1 MRIYAAVCGG
11 ERRIEMANIKPFRG
25 YRYNPDKVEDV
36 ATVVSP
42 PYYNM
47 LSEDKDILYNRS
59 PYNSVRLFTGKK
71 QETDTP
77 EENIFTRARDYLNTW
92 IEDEILIRD
101 EEPVIYMYEQTIDVG
116 GGTLYSNI
124 SFVALVELEEFG
136 SGIIMPCEKP
146 HEVSMGDRYELLAAT
161 NADLSLINCLYVE
174 KEKTLYNLMNELHEE
189 KPDVEFSSGA
199 VSGENIHQKLWKI
212 SYRQT
217 IDFIIEQFKDKAL
230 YITDGQ
236 TRYETCLQYRNYMKA
251 NNPNHTGKEPYNYC
265 MVSLANSKSDGLV
278 MLPLHRGVK
287 APRKFSEAMFLA
299 NSQDH
304 FKMEKIIV
312 DSGDKDLVQT
322 MLKQIVTVKNE
333 TRISAY
339 CGGNYFY
346 RMILTDD
353 DYLKKEIY
361 PEMSKEYCKLDI
373 VALNKLIIDEVLHI
387 DEENYGEYV
396 TASRSYNACF
406 RGVNDG
412 VYDIM
417 FVLNPVKVDQIRN
430 ITALG
435 EWLPELTVCVYPRP
449 SVGVLINVKD
459 E

>member
-1 MRIYAAVCGG
+1 
-11 ERRIEMANIKPFRG
+11 MANIKPFRG
-25 YRYNPDKVEDV
+25 YRYNPEKIESLSS
-36 ATVVSP
+36 VVSP

-47 LSEDKDILYNRS
+47 SAEEKDAFYERSE
-59 PYNSVRLFTGKK
+59 YNSVRLFTGRKS
-71 QETDTP
+71 ETDTQ
-77 EENIFTRARDYLNTW
+77 ENNIFTRAKDYLTSW
-92 IEDEILIRD
+92 IENDILIRD
-101 EEPVIYMYEQTIDVG
+101 KEPVIYMYEQTIAVASEA
-116 GGTLYSNI
+116 LYSNI
-124 SFVALVELEEFG
+124 SFVALVELEDFG
-136 SGIIMPCEKP
+136 SGVVMPCEKP

-161 NADLSLINCLYVE
+161 NADLSMINCLYVE
-174 KEKTLYNLMNELHEE
+174 KEKELYNLMNELHEE
-189 KPDVEFSSGA
+189 KPDVEFSSSA
-199 VSGENIHQKLWKI
+199 PAGENLQQRLWKI
-212 SYRQT
+212 SYQPT
-217 IDFIIEQFKDKAL
+217 IDFIIEKFKDMPL

-236 TRYETCLQYRNYMKA
+236 TRYETCLQYRNFMKA
-251 NNPNHTGKEPYNYC
+251 NNPNHTGKEAYNYA

-278 MLPLHRGVK
+278 MLPVHRAVK
-287 APRKFSEAMFLA
+287 CPRKFSEAMFLA

-312 DSGDKDLVQT
+312 DSGDEDLIQT

-353 DYLKKEIY
+353 DYLKKEVY
-361 PEMSKEYCKLDI
+361 PEMSKEYCKLDL
-373 VALNKLIIDEVLHI
+373 VALNKLIIDEVLHV
-387 DEENYGEYV
+387 DEEHYDEYV
-396 TASRSYNACF
+396 KTSRSYNACF
-406 RGVNDG
+406 RSVKEGER
-412 VYDIM
+412 DIM

-435 EWLPELTVCVYPRP
+435 EWLPELTVSVYPKP

>member
-1 MRIYAAVCGG
+1 MGIVEKGKVK
-11 ERRIEMANIKPFRG
+11 MANIKPFRG
-25 YRYNPDKVEDV
+25 YRYNTEKIDSLSSI
-36 ATVVSP
+36 VSP

-47 LSEDKDILYNRS
+47 TTEDKDAFYEKS
-59 PYNSVRLFTGKK
+59 PYNSVRLFAGKK
-71 QETDTP
+71 KETDTA
-77 EENIFTRARDYLNTW
+77 EDNIFTRAKNYLNDW
-92 IEDEILIRD
+92 IKNEILVRD
-101 EEPVIYMYEQTIDVG
+101 KEPVIYMYEQTIAVASEA
-116 GGTLYSNI
+116 LYSNI
-124 SFVALVELEEFG
+124 SFVALVELEDFG
-136 SGIIMPCEKP
+136 SGVIMPCEKP

-161 NADLSLINCLYVE
+161 NADLSMINCLYVE
-174 KEKTLYNLMNELHEE
+174 KEKDLYNLMNELHEE
-189 KPDVEFSSGA
+189 KPDIEFSSSA
-199 VSGENIHQKLWKI
+199 PAGENLHQKLWKI
-212 SYRQT
+212 SYQPT
-217 IDFIIEQFKDKAL
+217 IDFIVEQFKDLPL

-251 NNPNHTGKEPYNYC
+251 NNPNHTGKEPYNYA

-278 MLPLHRGVK
+278 MLPVHRGVK
-287 APRKFSEAMFLA
+287 CPRKFSEAMFLA

-312 DSGDKDLVQT
+312 DSGDKDLIDT

-346 RMILTDD
+346 RMILNND
-353 DYLKKEIY
+353 DYLKKEVY
-361 PEMSKEYCKLDI
+361 PEMSKEYCHLDI
-373 VALNKLIIDEVLHI
+373 VALNKLIIDEVFHI
-387 DEENYGEYV
+387 DDEEKYEQYV
-396 TASRSYNACF
+396 HATRSYNACF

-412 VYDIM
+412 TYDIM

-430 ITALG
+430 ITAVG
-435 EWLPELTVCVYPRP
+435 EWLPELTVSVYPKP